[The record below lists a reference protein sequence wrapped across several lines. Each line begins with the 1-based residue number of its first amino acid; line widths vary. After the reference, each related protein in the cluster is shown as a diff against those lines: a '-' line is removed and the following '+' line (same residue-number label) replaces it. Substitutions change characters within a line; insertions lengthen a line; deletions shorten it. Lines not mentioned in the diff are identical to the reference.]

1 MSMSWDPT
9 ARRHHRLSLLLVL
22 VLLSRAG
29 ALRPVELFPYG
40 ELWGDR
46 LPREGDVESSPA
58 VKLAVPLC
66 FYCDQFS
73 NLYVGTNGIISTR
86 TYPLPPYPLL
96 PGHLGASGRLGGGQ
110 AWGCMVWRGEFGGEN
125 SVAFLFFNFSKHPYC
140 SSDIAIG

>member
-46 LPREGDVESSPA
+46 LPQEGDVESSPA

-66 FYCDQFS
+66 FYSDQFS
-73 NLYVGTNGIISTR
+73 NLYPSPHSWLTATRVTAVAGSCMEDTSWDVLSLAACYLCTGFPLTRSSFPPTHFFLATWEQVG
-86 TYPLPPYPLL
+86 
-96 PGHLGASGRLGGGQ
+96 A
-110 AWGCMVWRGEFGGEN
+110 
-125 SVAFLFFNFSKHPYC
+125 
-140 SSDIAIG
+140 